1 MRFSL
6 LWILSL
12 ACLPLSAQLPYHRFG
27 AIGMNYSQESWA
39 DALPWDTA
47 GRYQNRGGF
56 DLYFLGRNKAQD
68 KGYGL
73 YIGGEFGAH
82 FYGRTQREN
91 VALNTQRQDSAFTYL
106 SAESWHLQVNAKL
119 EKSFGPVLL
128 FASAAP
134 GVKLFAATQ
143 HVQAYLPLVETVSY
157 SSNNAHSSAAAYI
170 SYETGIRFRLNNWF
184 SIQGSYWGN
193 QGSNLGLVDLDQT
206 PFNGLKFNAPVWKV
220 ATHQQGF
227 KVGVVFDLSSGTVYE
242 EETPSE
248 QQPTKETPSS
258 QNQTQTV
265 EVIRYL
271 PCPCCPSDS
280 IPSKPVEDRMDV
292 PAPSAVPQPIEPKTN
307 DAVLGPS
314 SGNADLEDSGDNPGI
329 RLPRKTSSGIEPSI
343 RQKPFPGITAPEIKK
358 P

>member
-12 ACLPLSAQLPYHRFG
+12 ASLPVSAQLPYHRFG

-56 DLYFLGRNKAQD
+56 DLYFLGRNKAHD

-106 SAESWHLQVNAKL
+106 SAESWHIQVNAKL
-119 EKSFGPVLL
+119 EKSVGPVLL
-128 FASAAP
+128 FASVAP

-157 SSNNAHSSAAAYI
+157 SSNNAHASAAAYL
-170 SYETGIRFRLNNWF
+170 SYETGVRFRLNNWF

-227 KVGVVFDLSSGTVYE
+227 KVGVVFDLSSGSVYE
-242 EETPSE
+242 EETRSE
-248 QQPTKETPSS
+248 QQETASPSS
-258 QNQTQTV
+258 QTQTQTV

-271 PCPCCPSDS
+271 PCPCCPKDS
-280 IPSKPVEDRMDV
+280 VSTEPMQEEFNY
-292 PAPSAVPQPIEPKTN
+292 PAPVNIPAPTEPKTN

-314 SGNADLEDSGDNPGI
+314 SGSIDEDDSADSPSI
-329 RLPRKTSSGIEPSI
+329 RLPRKTSSGIEPSV
-343 RQKPFPGITAPEIKK
+343 RQKPFPGISAPEIKK

>member
-1 MRFSL
+1 M
-6 LWILSL
+6 
-12 ACLPLSAQLPYHRFG
+12 PLSAQLPYHRFG

-56 DLYFLGRNKAQD
+56 DFYFLGRNKAVD

-82 FYGRTQREN
+82 FYGKTQREN

-106 SAESWHLQVNAKL
+106 SAESWHFQVNAKL
-119 EKSFGPVLL
+119 EKSVGPILL

-134 GVKLFAATQ
+134 GLKLFAATQ

-157 SSNNAHSSAAAYI
+157 SSNNAHASAAAYI
-170 SYETGIRFRLNNWF
+170 SYETGVRVRLNNWF

-193 QGSNLGLVDLDQT
+193 QGSNLGLVDLDQS
-206 PFNGLKFNAPVWKV
+206 PFNGLKFNAHVWNV

-227 KVGVVFDLSSGTVYE
+227 RLGMVFDLSSGSVYE
-242 EETPSE
+242 DEKRQEPE
-248 QQPTKETPSS
+248 PKPEPEPVNAPTKT
-258 QNQTQTV
+258 TQTI

-271 PCPCCPSDS
+271 PCPCCPKDSLISDS
-280 IPSKPVEDRMDV
+280 AIDGSLSPLPNKVEPV
-292 PAPSAVPQPIEPKTN
+292 KTN

-314 SGNADLEDSGDNPGI
+314 SGSDSDS
-329 RLPRKTSSGIEPSI
+329 SSGSGHRFPRNSGTGVDPRIQ
-343 RQKPFPGITAPEIKK
+343 QKPFPGISAPEIKK

>member
-12 ACLPLSAQLPYHRFG
+12 ATLPVSAQLPYHRFG

-82 FYGRTQREN
+82 FYGKTQREN

-119 EKSFGPVLL
+119 EKSVGPVLL
-128 FASAAP
+128 FASAGP

-170 SYETGIRFRLNNWF
+170 SYETGVRVRLNNWF

-193 QGSNLGLVDLDQT
+193 QGSNLGLVDLDQS

-227 KVGVVFDLSSGTVYE
+227 KVGVVFDLSSGSVYE
-242 EETPSE
+242 EETKQDPDPE
-248 QQPTKETPSS
+248 PVQTAPETTKTI
-258 QNQTQTV
+258 

-271 PCPCCPSDS
+271 PCPCCPKDSLSSDS
-280 IPSKPVEDRMDV
+280 TIDGSLSPLPNTVEPV
-292 PAPSAVPQPIEPKTN
+292 KTN

-314 SGNADLEDSGDNPGI
+314 SGSDSDSSSGSGI
-329 RLPRKTSSGIEPSI
+329 RFPRNSGSGIEPRI
-343 RQKPFPGITAPEIKK
+343 QQKPFPGISAPEIKK